1 MAWQQN
7 WSQPLSNFTMP
18 SGIPTQSPMGP
29 FNPAMPFNPTMTPEQ
44 HYAMQQN
51 WQQWQTY
58 QQQYAQWQHTYGEK
72 VMKQTLHT
80 RCKLQIVPE
89 FCF

>member
-7 WSQPLSNFTMP
+7 SWSQPLNNFPMP
-18 SGIPTQSPMGP
+18 GLPAQTPMAP
-29 FNPAMPFNPTMTPEQ
+29 FNPMQFNPTMTPEQ

-58 QQQYAQWQHTYGEK
+58 QQQYAQWQATYGEK
-72 VMKQTLHT
+72 VNETK
-80 RCKLQIVPE
+80 
-89 FCF
+89 

>member
-7 WSQPLSNFTMP
+7 WSQPLSNFPMP
-18 SGIPTQSPMGP
+18 GIPAQGPMGP
-29 FNPAMPFNPTMTPEQ
+29 YNPMQFNPQMTPD

-58 QQQYAQWQHTYGEK
+58 QQQYTQWQAQYGEK
-72 VMKQTLHT
+72 VMKKT
-80 RCKLQIVPE
+80 
-89 FCF
+89 